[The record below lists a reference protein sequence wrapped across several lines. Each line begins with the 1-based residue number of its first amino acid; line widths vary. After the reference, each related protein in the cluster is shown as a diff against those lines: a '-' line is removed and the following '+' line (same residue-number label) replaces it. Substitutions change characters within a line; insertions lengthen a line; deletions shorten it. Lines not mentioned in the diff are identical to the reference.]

1 MGIRTRFVKCRWR
14 DNPQTRNYNY
24 LGYLQG
30 EQMKLFKT
38 IKTIPAFVIMTLGLV
53 SCKEEVHEILASSV
67 TLDKTSVEVLIGQTV
82 HLSATVLPEATTD
95 KTIRWSSSDDSVAM
109 VDEGTVTAHKVG
121 QATIKATCGN
131 KEASCVVNVLPIVVE
146 EISFNKTSVSL
157 KAGETVT
164 LTATVKPDDA
174 TDKTVTWST
183 SDATVA
189 TVSNGVV
196 TAKKVGTATITA
208 KAGDKSATCEITV
221 VATPVTSV
229 TLNKTSASVKAGET
243 VTLTATVKP
252 DDATDKTVTWSTSD
266 ATVATVSNGVVTAKK
281 VGTATITAKAGDK
294 SATCEI
300 TVVATPVTAVTLNKT
315 YVSLKAGETVTLTAT
330 VKPDDATDK
339 TVTWGSS
346 DESVAKVE
354 NGIVTAIGKG
364 LFTITAKAGD
374 TSATCMVTVSVPVEN
389 VTLNKTELVL
399 QKGQEEVLVALVSP
413 DDATDK
419 TINWSSSN
427 VSVVRVDQNGAV
439 AAEGAGTAVITASAG
454 TKSATCTITVT
465 IPVESIS
472 LNMTK
477 RTIKVNETVLLKA
490 EINPSDATTK
500 SIQWSSS
507 DVSIASV
514 GSNGM
519 VKGLKEGVA
528 TITASADGKSTSC
541 TITVLRST
549 AGGNEGIGYDE

>member
-183 SDATVA
+183 SDASVA
-189 TVSNGVV
+189 TVNDGVV

-300 TVVATPVTAVTLNKT
+300 TVVSTPVTAVTLNKT

-364 LFTITAKAGD
+364 LSTITAKAGD

>member
-1 MGIRTRFVKCRWR
+1 MGIRTRLVKCRWR

-131 KEASCVVNVLPIVVE
+131 KEASCVVNVLPIMVE

-164 LTATVKPDDA
+164 LTATVKPDDATDKTVTWSTSDASVATVNDGVVTAKKVGTATITAKAGDKSATCEITVVATPVTSVTLNKTSASVKTGETVTLTATVKTDDA

-221 VATPVTSV
+221 VS
-229 TLNKTSASVKAGET
+229 
-243 VTLTATVKP
+243 
-252 DDATDKTVTWSTSD
+252 
-266 ATVATVSNGVVTAKK
+266 
-281 VGTATITAKAGDK
+281 
-294 SATCEI
+294 
-300 TVVATPVTAVTLNKT
+300 TPVTAVTLNKT
-315 YVSLKAGETVTLTAT
+315 SVSLKAGETVTLTAT

-364 LFTITAKAGD
+364 LSTITAKAGD

-472 LNMTK
+472 LNMTE

-507 DVSIASV
+507 DVSIVSV

-549 AGGNEGIGYDE
+549 AGGNEGIVYDE

>member
-364 LFTITAKAGD
+364 LSTITAKAGD

>member
-183 SDATVA
+183 SDASVA
-189 TVSNGVV
+189 TVN
-196 TAKKVGTATITA
+196 
-208 KAGDKSATCEITV
+208 D
-221 VATPVTSV
+221 
-229 TLNKTSASVKAGET
+229 
-243 VTLTATVKP
+243 
-252 DDATDKTVTWSTSD
+252 
-266 ATVATVSNGVVTAKK
+266 GVVTAKK

-364 LFTITAKAGD
+364 LSTITAKAGD

-472 LNMTK
+472 LNMTE

>member
-183 SDATVA
+183 SDASVA
-189 TVSNGVV
+189 TVNDGVV

-221 VATPVTSV
+221 VS
-229 TLNKTSASVKAGET
+229 
-243 VTLTATVKP
+243 
-252 DDATDKTVTWSTSD
+252 
-266 ATVATVSNGVVTAKK
+266 
-281 VGTATITAKAGDK
+281 
-294 SATCEI
+294 
-300 TVVATPVTAVTLNKT
+300 TPVTAVTLNKT
-315 YVSLKAGETVTLTAT
+315 SVSLKAGETVTLTAT

-364 LFTITAKAGD
+364 LSTITAKAGD

-472 LNMTK
+472 LNMTE

>member
-183 SDATVA
+183 SDASVA
-189 TVSNGVV
+189 TVNDGVV

-364 LFTITAKAGD
+364 LSTITAKAGD

-507 DVSIASV
+507 DVSIVSV

>member
-1 MGIRTRFVKCRWR
+1 MGIRTRLVKCRWR

-300 TVVATPVTAVTLNKT
+300 TVVSTPVTAVTLNKT
-315 YVSLKAGETVTLTAT
+315 SVSLKAGETVTLTAT

-364 LFTITAKAGD
+364 LSTITAKAGD

-472 LNMTK
+472 LNMTE

-507 DVSIASV
+507 DVSIVSV

>member
-131 KEASCVVNVLPIVVE
+131 KEASCVVNVLPIMVE

-183 SDATVA
+183 SEASVA
-189 TVSNGVV
+189 TVN
-196 TAKKVGTATITA
+196 
-208 KAGDKSATCEITV
+208 D
-221 VATPVTSV
+221 
-229 TLNKTSASVKAGET
+229 
-243 VTLTATVKP
+243 
-252 DDATDKTVTWSTSD
+252 
-266 ATVATVSNGVVTAKK
+266 GVVTAKK

-364 LFTITAKAGD
+364 LSTITAKAGD

>member
-183 SDATVA
+183 SDASVA
-189 TVSNGVV
+189 TVN
-196 TAKKVGTATITA
+196 
-208 KAGDKSATCEITV
+208 D
-221 VATPVTSV
+221 
-229 TLNKTSASVKAGET
+229 
-243 VTLTATVKP
+243 
-252 DDATDKTVTWSTSD
+252 
-266 ATVATVSNGVVTAKK
+266 GVVTAKK

-315 YVSLKAGETVTLTAT
+315 SASLKAGETVTLTAT

-364 LFTITAKAGD
+364 LSTITAKAGD

-472 LNMTK
+472 LNMTE

-507 DVSIASV
+507 DVSIVSV

>member
-1 MGIRTRFVKCRWR
+1 
-14 DNPQTRNYNY
+14 
-24 LGYLQG
+24 
-30 EQMKLFKT
+30 MKLFKT

-221 VATPVTSV
+221 VATPVT
-229 TLNKTSASVKAGET
+229 
-243 VTLTATVKP
+243 
-252 DDATDKTVTWSTSD
+252 
-266 ATVATVSNGVVTAKK
+266 
-281 VGTATITAKAGDK
+281 
-294 SATCEI
+294 
-300 TVVATPVTAVTLNKT
+300 AVTLNKT

-364 LFTITAKAGD
+364 LSTITAKAGD

>member
-131 KEASCVVNVLPIVVE
+131 KEASCVVNVLPIMVE

-183 SDATVA
+183 SDASVA
-189 TVSNGVV
+189 TVNDGVV

-266 ATVATVSNGVVTAKK
+266 ASVATVNDGVVTAKK

-300 TVVATPVTAVTLNKT
+300 TVVSTPVTAVTLNKT
-315 YVSLKAGETVTLTAT
+315 SVSLKAGETVTLTAT

-364 LFTITAKAGD
+364 LSTITAKAGD

-472 LNMTK
+472 LNMTE

-507 DVSIASV
+507 DVSIVSV

>member
-1 MGIRTRFVKCRWR
+1 
-14 DNPQTRNYNY
+14 
-24 LGYLQG
+24 
-30 EQMKLFKT
+30 MKLFKT

-131 KEASCVVNVLPIVVE
+131 KEASCVVNVLPIMVE

-183 SDATVA
+183 SDASVA
-189 TVSNGVV
+189 TVNDGVV

-221 VATPVTSV
+221 VS
-229 TLNKTSASVKAGET
+229 
-243 VTLTATVKP
+243 
-252 DDATDKTVTWSTSD
+252 
-266 ATVATVSNGVVTAKK
+266 
-281 VGTATITAKAGDK
+281 
-294 SATCEI
+294 
-300 TVVATPVTAVTLNKT
+300 TPVTAVTLNKT
-315 YVSLKAGETVTLTAT
+315 SVSLKAGETVTLTAT

-364 LFTITAKAGD
+364 LSTITAKAGD

-472 LNMTK
+472 LNMTE

-507 DVSIASV
+507 DVSIVSV

>member
-183 SDATVA
+183 SDASVA
-189 TVSNGVV
+189 TVN
-196 TAKKVGTATITA
+196 
-208 KAGDKSATCEITV
+208 D
-221 VATPVTSV
+221 
-229 TLNKTSASVKAGET
+229 
-243 VTLTATVKP
+243 
-252 DDATDKTVTWSTSD
+252 
-266 ATVATVSNGVVTAKK
+266 GVVTAKK

-364 LFTITAKAGD
+364 LSTITAKAGD

>member
-24 LGYLQG
+24 LGYLQD

-157 KAGETVT
+157 KVGETVT
-164 LTATVKPDDA
+164 LTATVKPDNA

-183 SDATVA
+183 SDASVA
-189 TVSNGVV
+189 TVNDG
-196 TAKKVGTATITA
+196 I
-208 KAGDKSATCEITV
+208 
-221 VATPVTSV
+221 
-229 TLNKTSASVKAGET
+229 
-243 VTLTATVKP
+243 
-252 DDATDKTVTWSTSD
+252 
-266 ATVATVSNGVVTAKK
+266 VTAKK

-315 YVSLKAGETVTLTAT
+315 SVSLKAGETVTLTAT

-364 LFTITAKAGD
+364 LSTITAKAGD
-374 TSATCMVTVSVPVEN
+374 TSATCLVTVSVPVEN

-427 VSVVRVDQNGAV
+427 VSVARVDQNGAV

-472 LNMTK
+472 LNMTE

-507 DVSIASV
+507 DVSIVSV
-514 GSNGM
+514 DSNGM

>member
-1 MGIRTRFVKCRWR
+1 
-14 DNPQTRNYNY
+14 
-24 LGYLQG
+24 
-30 EQMKLFKT
+30 MKLFKT

-131 KEASCVVNVLPIVVE
+131 KEASCVVNVLPIMVE

-183 SDATVA
+183 SDASVA
-189 TVSNGVV
+189 TVN
-196 TAKKVGTATITA
+196 
-208 KAGDKSATCEITV
+208 D
-221 VATPVTSV
+221 
-229 TLNKTSASVKAGET
+229 
-243 VTLTATVKP
+243 
-252 DDATDKTVTWSTSD
+252 
-266 ATVATVSNGVVTAKK
+266 GVVTAKK

-315 YVSLKAGETVTLTAT
+315 SVSLKAGETVTLTAT

-364 LFTITAKAGD
+364 LSTITAKAGD

-472 LNMTK
+472 LNMTE

-507 DVSIASV
+507 DVSIVSV

>member
-131 KEASCVVNVLPIVVE
+131 KEASCVVNVLPIMVE

-183 SDATVA
+183 SDASVA
-189 TVSNGVV
+189 TVNDGVV

-266 ATVATVSNGVVTAKK
+266 ASVATVNDGVVTAKK

-364 LFTITAKAGD
+364 LSTITAKAGD

-472 LNMTK
+472 LNMTE

>member
-1 MGIRTRFVKCRWR
+1 MGIRTRLVKCRWR

-183 SDATVA
+183 SDASVA
-189 TVSNGVV
+189 TVNDGVV

-266 ATVATVSNGVVTAKK
+266 ASVATVNDGVVTAKK

-315 YVSLKAGETVTLTAT
+315 SVSLKAGETVTLTAT

-364 LFTITAKAGD
+364 LSTITAKAGD

-472 LNMTK
+472 LNMTE

>member
-183 SDATVA
+183 SDASVA
-189 TVSNGVV
+189 TVNDGVV

-266 ATVATVSNGVVTAKK
+266 ASVATVNDGVVTAKK

-364 LFTITAKAGD
+364 LSTITAKAGD

-507 DVSIASV
+507 DVSIVSV

>member
-1 MGIRTRFVKCRWR
+1 
-14 DNPQTRNYNY
+14 
-24 LGYLQG
+24 
-30 EQMKLFKT
+30 MKLFKT

-131 KEASCVVNVLPIVVE
+131 KEASCVVNVLPIMVE

-221 VATPVTSV
+221 VS
-229 TLNKTSASVKAGET
+229 
-243 VTLTATVKP
+243 
-252 DDATDKTVTWSTSD
+252 
-266 ATVATVSNGVVTAKK
+266 
-281 VGTATITAKAGDK
+281 
-294 SATCEI
+294 
-300 TVVATPVTAVTLNKT
+300 TPVTAVTLNKT
-315 YVSLKAGETVTLTAT
+315 SVSLKAGETVTLTAT

-364 LFTITAKAGD
+364 LSTITAKAGD

-472 LNMTK
+472 LNMTE

-507 DVSIASV
+507 DVSIVSV

>member
-1 MGIRTRFVKCRWR
+1 MGIRTRLVKCRWR

-183 SDATVA
+183 SDASVA
-189 TVSNGVV
+189 TVNDGVV

-300 TVVATPVTAVTLNKT
+300 TVVSTPVTAVTLNKT
-315 YVSLKAGETVTLTAT
+315 SVSLKAGETVTLTAT

-364 LFTITAKAGD
+364 LSTITAKAGD

-472 LNMTK
+472 LNMTE

-507 DVSIASV
+507 DVSIVSV

>member
-1 MGIRTRFVKCRWR
+1 MGIRTRLVKCRWR

-131 KEASCVVNVLPIVVE
+131 KEASCVVNVLPIMVE

-183 SDATVA
+183 SDARVA
-189 TVSNGVV
+189 TVNDGVV

-266 ATVATVSNGVVTAKK
+266 ARVATVNDGVVTAKK

-300 TVVATPVTAVTLNKT
+300 TVVSTPVTAVTLNKT

-364 LFTITAKAGD
+364 LSTITAKAGD

-472 LNMTK
+472 LNMTE

-507 DVSIASV
+507 DVSIVSV

>member
-183 SDATVA
+183 SDASVA
-189 TVSNGVV
+189 TVNDGVV

-300 TVVATPVTAVTLNKT
+300 TVVSTPVTAVTLNKT
-315 YVSLKAGETVTLTAT
+315 SVSLKAGETVTLTAT

-364 LFTITAKAGD
+364 LSTITAKAGD

>member
-1 MGIRTRFVKCRWR
+1 MGIRTRLVKCRWR

-131 KEASCVVNVLPIVVE
+131 KEASCVVNVLPIMVE

-183 SDATVA
+183 SDASVA
-189 TVSNGVV
+189 TVNDGVV

-266 ATVATVSNGVVTAKK
+266 ASVATVNDGVVTAKK

-300 TVVATPVTAVTLNKT
+300 TVVSTPVTAVTLNKT
-315 YVSLKAGETVTLTAT
+315 SVSLKAGETVTLTAT

-364 LFTITAKAGD
+364 LSTITAKAGD
-374 TSATCMVTVSVPVEN
+374 TSAMCMVTVSVPVEN

-507 DVSIASV
+507 DVSIVSV

>member
-146 EISFNKTSVSL
+146 EISFNKTSVS
-157 KAGETVT
+157 
-164 LTATVKPDDA
+164 
-174 TDKTVTWST
+174 
-183 SDATVA
+183 
-189 TVSNGVV
+189 
-196 TAKKVGTATITA
+196 
-208 KAGDKSATCEITV
+208 
-221 VATPVTSV
+221 
-229 TLNKTSASVKAGET
+229 VKAGET

-266 ATVATVSNGVVTAKK
+266 ASVATVNDGVVTAKK

-364 LFTITAKAGD
+364 LSTITAKAGD

>member
-95 KTIRWSSSDDSVAM
+95 KTIRWSSSDDSGAM

-157 KAGETVT
+157 KVGETVT
-164 LTATVKPDDA
+164 LTATVKPDNA

-183 SDATVA
+183 SDASVA
-189 TVSNGVV
+189 TVN
-196 TAKKVGTATITA
+196 
-208 KAGDKSATCEITV
+208 D
-221 VATPVTSV
+221 
-229 TLNKTSASVKAGET
+229 
-243 VTLTATVKP
+243 
-252 DDATDKTVTWSTSD
+252 
-266 ATVATVSNGVVTAKK
+266 GVVTAKK

-315 YVSLKAGETVTLTAT
+315 SVSLKAGETVTLTAT

-364 LFTITAKAGD
+364 LSTITAKAGD

-427 VSVVRVDQNGAV
+427 VSVARVDQNGAV

-472 LNMTK
+472 LNMTE

>member
-221 VATPVTSV
+221 VATPVT
-229 TLNKTSASVKAGET
+229 
-243 VTLTATVKP
+243 
-252 DDATDKTVTWSTSD
+252 
-266 ATVATVSNGVVTAKK
+266 
-281 VGTATITAKAGDK
+281 
-294 SATCEI
+294 
-300 TVVATPVTAVTLNKT
+300 AVTLNKT

-364 LFTITAKAGD
+364 LSTITAKAGD

>member
-300 TVVATPVTAVTLNKT
+300 TVVSTPVTAVTLNKT
-315 YVSLKAGETVTLTAT
+315 SVSLKAGETVTLTAT

-364 LFTITAKAGD
+364 LSTITAKAGD

-507 DVSIASV
+507 DVSIVSV

>member
-1 MGIRTRFVKCRWR
+1 
-14 DNPQTRNYNY
+14 
-24 LGYLQG
+24 
-30 EQMKLFKT
+30 MKLFKT

-183 SDATVA
+183 SDASVA
-189 TVSNGVV
+189 TVNDGVV

-266 ATVATVSNGVVTAKK
+266 ASVATVNDGVVTAKK

-300 TVVATPVTAVTLNKT
+300 TVVSTPVTAVTLNKT
-315 YVSLKAGETVTLTAT
+315 SVSLKAGETVTLTAT

-364 LFTITAKAGD
+364 LSTITAKAGD

-472 LNMTK
+472 LNMTE

-507 DVSIASV
+507 DVSIVSV

>member
-1 MGIRTRFVKCRWR
+1 MGIRTRLVKCRWR

-183 SDATVA
+183 SDASVA
-189 TVSNGVV
+189 TVNDGVV

-364 LFTITAKAGD
+364 LSTITAKAGD

>member
-109 VDEGTVTAHKVG
+109 VDEGMVTAHKVG

-183 SDATVA
+183 SDASVA

-221 VATPVTSV
+221 VATPVTAV
-229 TLNKTSASVKAGET
+229 TLNKTSASLKAGET

-315 YVSLKAGETVTLTAT
+315 SVSLKAGETVTLRAT

-364 LFTITAKAGD
+364 LSTITAKAGD

-427 VSVVRVDQNGAV
+427 VLVVRVDQNGAV

-472 LNMTK
+472 LNMTE

-507 DVSIASV
+507 DVSIVSV

>member
-1 MGIRTRFVKCRWR
+1 MGIRTRFVKYRWR

-82 HLSATVLPEATTD
+82 YLSATVLPEATTD

-183 SDATVA
+183 SDASVA
-189 TVSNGVV
+189 TVN
-196 TAKKVGTATITA
+196 
-208 KAGDKSATCEITV
+208 D
-221 VATPVTSV
+221 
-229 TLNKTSASVKAGET
+229 
-243 VTLTATVKP
+243 
-252 DDATDKTVTWSTSD
+252 
-266 ATVATVSNGVVTAKK
+266 GVVTAKK

-315 YVSLKAGETVTLTAT
+315 SASLKAGETVTLTAT

-364 LFTITAKAGD
+364 LSTITAKAGD

>member
-1 MGIRTRFVKCRWR
+1 MGIRTRLVKCRWR

-221 VATPVTSV
+221 VATPVT
-229 TLNKTSASVKAGET
+229 
-243 VTLTATVKP
+243 
-252 DDATDKTVTWSTSD
+252 
-266 ATVATVSNGVVTAKK
+266 
-281 VGTATITAKAGDK
+281 
-294 SATCEI
+294 
-300 TVVATPVTAVTLNKT
+300 AVTLNKT

-364 LFTITAKAGD
+364 LSTITAKAGD

>member
-1 MGIRTRFVKCRWR
+1 MGIRTRLVKCRWR

-131 KEASCVVNVLPIVVE
+131 KEASCVVNVLPIMVE

-183 SDATVA
+183 SDASVA
-189 TVSNGVV
+189 TVNDGVV

-364 LFTITAKAGD
+364 LSTITAKAGD

-472 LNMTK
+472 LNMTE

-507 DVSIASV
+507 DVSIVSV